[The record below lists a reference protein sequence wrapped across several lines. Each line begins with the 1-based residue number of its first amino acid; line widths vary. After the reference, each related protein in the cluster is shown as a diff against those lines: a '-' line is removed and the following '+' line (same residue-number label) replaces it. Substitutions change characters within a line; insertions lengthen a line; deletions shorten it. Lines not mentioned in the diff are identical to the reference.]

1 MAETGSIA
9 TTAVDPSSSSH
20 HGTAVD
26 VPTQK
31 AVIKNVDM
39 SEEMQRAS
47 VEIALA
53 ALEKYTV
60 EKDIAAEVKK
70 EFDRKF
76 SPTWHVVVGKNFGSY
91 VTHGP
96 FFTLSIVY
104 FVIMYAD
111 CGLTVRRNK
120 ALYLL
125 LHFEHCV
132 PGMEVVDAF

>member
-1 MAETGSIA
+1 MAETGSTA

-76 SPTWHVVVGKNFGSY
+76 GPTWHVVVGKNFGSY
-91 VTHGP
+91 VTHGSLFLLFP
-96 FFTLSIVY
+96 IV
-104 FVIMYAD
+104 IRCAD
-111 CGLTVRRNK
+111 NGLTVRRNK
-120 ALYLL
+120 AFYLL
-125 LHFEHCV
+125 LYFEHCL
-132 PGMEVVDAF
+132 PGVEVVDAF